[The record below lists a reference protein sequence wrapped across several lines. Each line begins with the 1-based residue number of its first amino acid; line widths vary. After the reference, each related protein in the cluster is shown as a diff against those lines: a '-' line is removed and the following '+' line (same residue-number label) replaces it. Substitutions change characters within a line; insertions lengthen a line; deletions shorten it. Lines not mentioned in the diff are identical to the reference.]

1 MQPQKII
8 IKGRLDFGNV
18 KSFEKA
24 LTLFKHRLENFY
36 KNDTL
41 IDIETMFDEE
51 GSAFNIPRLIT
62 SGSNKT
68 WNNTI
73 SAFEFLA
80 QFAVSGQINA
90 FIAEGGKAVSQY
102 SIEPQNEKAAVQAY
116 LAGKATVQCKSGE
129 HEKAMRELDQ
139 AITSYNK
146 HAMAYEKRGYVKFML
161 KQYDEALID
170 LEKSIALDDQ
180 NPDAYLGKAIIM
192 SLRDKRKESIEL
204 LDNALKL
211 CFPVQSIYWK
221 MRRIKGHM
229 HMKENQ
235 FAEASQE
242 FKFFLN
248 KKFENDDPNYS
259 WVKVVMWDYANALI
273 AIDNYEEALK
283 WLNLI
288 EDTPAHG
295 KVVPLESFYT
305 CRAELRKKLGVKNW
319 EEDSKKAK
327 AIKAETK
334 NEIEPPYVPVGG
346 TTPVS

>member
-8 IKGRLDFGNV
+8 IKGRLDFGNE

-24 LTLFKHRLENFY
+24 CTLFKHRLENFY

-41 IDIETMFDEE
+41 IDVETMFDEQ
-51 GSAFNIPRLIT
+51 GCAFNIPRLIT
-62 SGSNKT
+62 QGSNKT

-90 FIAEGGKAVSQY
+90 FIAEGGKAISQY
-102 SIEPQNEKAAVQAY
+102 TIEPTNEKAAVQAY
-116 LAGKATVQCKSGE
+116 LAGKATVQEKKGE

-139 AITSYNK
+139 AIFSYNK
-146 HAMAYEKRGYVKFML
+146 HAMAYEKRGYVKFLL

-170 LEKSIALDDQ
+170 LDKSIALDDQ
-180 NPDAYLGKAIIM
+180 NPDAYLGKAIIL
-192 SLRDKRKESIEL
+192 SIQDKRKESIQL
-204 LDNALKL
+204 LETALTL

-229 HMKENQ
+229 HMKEQQ
-235 FAEASQE
+235 FAAASQE

-248 KKFENDDPNYS
+248 KKFEEIDPNYS

-288 EDTPAHG
+288 EDTPTNG
-295 KVVPLESFYT
+295 KVVPLIEFYQV
-305 CRAELRKKLGVKNW
+305 RSDLRQKLGIKNW
-319 EEDSKKAK
+319 EEDAKKSKS
-327 AIKAETK
+327 IKAEAK
-334 NEIEPPYVPVGG
+334 NEIEPPYIPVGG
-346 TTPVS
+346 TSPVS